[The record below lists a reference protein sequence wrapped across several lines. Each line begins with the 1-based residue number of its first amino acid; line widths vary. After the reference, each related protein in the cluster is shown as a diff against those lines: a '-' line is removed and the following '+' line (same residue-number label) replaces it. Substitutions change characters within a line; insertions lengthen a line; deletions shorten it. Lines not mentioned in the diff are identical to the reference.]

1 MTAIEGESE
10 TRRRTRRMGRA
21 RLVILTAVLVFVTL
35 CFFVSNLATRFSGS
49 ETSETS
55 VNVKDTWPTEEDV
68 LSYLA
73 GETISPIKTNGLPD
87 EGEMPLKLSKER
99 ITSLEVKREGTFF
112 TSVRFVVQTDPGP
125 CTVEG
130 LINHHPSDGMNVFDS
145 FTVLKASRR

>member
-1 MTAIEGESE
+1 M
-10 TRRRTRRMGRA
+10 
-21 RLVILTAVLVFVTL
+21 ILAGVLAVLS
-35 CFFVSNLATRFSGS
+35 VSFLVGKLDTRFSGS

-55 VNVKDTWPTEEDV
+55 VNLKGTWPTEEDV

-73 GETISPIKTNGLPD
+73 GETISPVKTNGLPD
-87 EGEMPLKLSKER
+87 EGEVPLKLSKER

-112 TSVRFVVQTDPGP
+112 TSVRFVVQTDQGP

-145 FTVLKASRR
+145 FTVLRASRR